1 MKNKPCT
8 IGLLG
13 VLRHLDVEALGSI
26 FGGDAECSQASPFSG
41 ARLSCHA
48 LRDIVDSSITHAQ
61 LRMSPNLFT
70 TWRPGQQSLLAR
82 FGRCTRLSLELLAN
96 GDELSDEDEGEENQQ
111 PQPLLAALCFSG
123 LEPAAAAGITH
134 LRLTSSELQL
144 RALAG
149 HAIAVAGW
157 LRNVR
162 ELELNS
168 AIPYEDGPAD
178 NRAVYIALRAALP
191 RLEAL
196 VLPSVGFLPGLEAF
210 AGSGLTAL
218 RVTDNWS
225 NAESLRM
232 QHVRSLQQL
241 TQISRLDIS
250 DLSGSISIECDVGQ
264 AAEAAALPGCE
275 DDQATMAGLCKADVE
290 QLHSLRRLLIA
301 PPPGL
306 ALLKLGSL
314 TVDRSLPR
322 QPDAGN
328 SWASGTVFKFEGG
341 GGLVSV
347 EVHDVHG
354 ADSLNYLAAA
364 LLPGLLLAPPGQRR
378 LPLLRL
384 VNLNDTAGR
393 LREHLQP
400 QRPLARLLALPER
413 VELRMLGF
421 QDDWHTDPD
430 ATAATV
436 RAVTWSF
443 GWPGALYLHGPHNLD
458 FGLRFGTDCDTR
470 RGSSGSGCDRHGA
483 GGGVAAQLSA
493 EAASA
498 LGDAVLHSAADRLW
512 QGAAADGGPA
522 LVAAAAQG
530 AVGGRRAGA
539 RKGAAAGTGAA
550 AVAGEAPSCWHGVE
564 AVLLLRG
571 PLVTQQLSAGVG
583 GAAGLKS
590 WLDGLLL
597 ETKKGKQLR
606 AARGAR
612 ARADAAGSVAAVPAA
627 TAPGG
632 SSGCAC
638 SVASAA
644 GFALVQCD
652 APWRLVAALT
662 AAGALVPGRLEAS
675 ALLSWPFQCA
685 WGVYIKETL
694 ESPSWYTGVLAA
706 GADGA
711 GAGPGAGG
719 DTLAAAGGSVGMSG
733 AQQQGTGE
741 GKLEP
746 AGDQVKLDDEELIAQ
761 LHRLVLMSGQ
771 ALSKVLWAG
780 DN

>member
-1 MKNKPCT
+1 
-8 IGLLG
+8 
-13 VLRHLDVEALGSI
+13 
-26 FGGDAECSQASPFSG
+26 
-41 ARLSCHA
+41 
-48 LRDIVDSSITHAQ
+48 
-61 LRMSPNLFT
+61 MSPNLFT

-196 VLPSVGFLPGLEAF
+196 VLPS
-210 AGSGLTAL
+210 
-218 RVTDNWS
+218 
-225 NAESLRM
+225 
-232 QHVRSLQQL
+232 HVRSLQQL

-275 DDQATMAGLCKADVE
+275 DDQATMAGLC
-290 QLHSLRRLLIA
+290 
-301 PPPGL
+301 
-306 ALLKLGSL
+306 
-314 TVDRSLPR
+314 
-322 QPDAGN
+322 
-328 SWASGTVFKFEGG
+328 
-341 GGLVSV
+341 
-347 EVHDVHG
+347 
-354 ADSLNYLAAA
+354 
-364 LLPGLLLAPPGQRR
+364 
-378 LPLLRL
+378 
-384 VNLNDTAGR
+384 
-393 LREHLQP
+393 
-400 QRPLARLLALPER
+400 
-413 VELRMLGF
+413 
-421 QDDWHTDPD
+421 
-430 ATAATV
+430 
-436 RAVTWSF
+436 
-443 GWPGALYLHGPHNLD
+443 
-458 FGLRFGTDCDTR
+458 
-470 RGSSGSGCDRHGA
+470 
-483 GGGVAAQLSA
+483 
-493 EAASA
+493 
-498 LGDAVLHSAADRLW
+498 
-512 QGAAADGGPA
+512 
-522 LVAAAAQG
+522 
-530 AVGGRRAGA
+530 
-539 RKGAAAGTGAA
+539 
-550 AVAGEAPSCWHGVE
+550 
-564 AVLLLRG
+564 
-571 PLVTQQLSAGVG
+571 
-583 GAAGLKS
+583 
-590 WLDGLLL
+590 
-597 ETKKGKQLR
+597 
-606 AARGAR
+606 
-612 ARADAAGSVAAVPAA
+612 
-627 TAPGG
+627 
-632 SSGCAC
+632 
-638 SVASAA
+638 
-644 GFALVQCD
+644 FALVQCD